1 MIRHASCLLIVVAL
15 AALTSAQGSK
25 PGLTASQQQQL
36 FQKNRTMIQ
45 MLVDSSLEISD
56 KSGSYID
63 RSRSYRKVIM
73 EFQKELVTS
82 ANGSDAGR
90 VAEIGK
96 HLDTVMRQG
105 LAPSLQ
111 AAHRQIG
118 PKGTGRED
126 LVEIR
131 DYTLELVEW
140 LQEQAKNK
148 WADTPEIREVIQ
160 ALDLTK
166 KELTTS
172 VGP

>member
-1 MIRHASCLLIVVAL
+1 MIRHASCLLIVAAL
-15 AALTSAQGSK
+15 AALVSAQGSK

-36 FQKNRTMIQ
+36 FQKNWAMIQ
-45 MLVDSSLEISD
+45 MLVDSSLEISSQ
-56 KSGSYID
+56 SGDYIH

-82 ANGSDAGR
+82 ANGTDARR

-111 AAHRQIG
+111 AAQRQIG
-118 PKGTGRED
+118 PDGTGRKD
-126 LVEIR
+126 LEEIR

-140 LQEQAKNK
+140 LQDQAKNK

-172 VGP
+172 VGR